1 MLPRMSGGIGRG
13 AVIAIATGAFMA
25 GCAGG
30 CMVSGTSDVSS
41 KTATTTVTRTVGDGI
56 PRSSPV
62 PIASAGPPSGGSGCG
77 EAPAK
82 VLDVINASFTNG
94 EHLENAQ
101 SIPGPS
107 GMVIVGGNI
116 TAPGGDR
123 VSSQDS
129 WVMSNA
135 TVYAL
140 TSDARR
146 HTMLPD
152 GRRLID
158 NWSDFNDAVGRC
170 VGIATSSGGS

>member
-1 MLPRMSGGIGRG
+1 MANGVGRG
-13 AVIAIATGAFMA
+13 MVVAIATGAFVA

-30 CMVSGTSDVSS
+30 CMIGGTSDDVSS
-41 KTATTTVTRTVGDGI
+41 KTATTTVTRTVDNALGRTAAVPAPI
-56 PRSSPV
+56 EPPV
-62 PIASAGPPSGGSGCG
+62 AQATGCS

-82 VLDVINASFTNG
+82 VVDVINASFTNG

-101 SIPGPS
+101 SISGPS

-116 TAPGGDR
+116 TTPSGER

-129 WVMSNA
+129 WVMSDA

-152 GRRLID
+152 GRQLID
-158 NWSDFNDAVGRC
+158 NWPEYNDAVGTC
-170 VGIATSSGGS
+170 VGIATRSGS